1 MLLDA
6 EAVRLSLG
14 SAVDEALRERDADGD
29 CERDAAALLDRDA
42 DGERLAEVLAL
53 GEAVQRP

>member
-14 SAVDEALRERDADGD
+14 GAVDEALRERDADGD
-29 CERDAAALLDRDA
+29 CKGDAAALLDRDA
-42 DGERLAEVLAL
+42 DCEQLAEALTL
-53 GEAVQRP
+53 GETTQRP